1 MRGRFILFALIAIS
15 VTGCAAVDMPTNT
28 QTNKVEAAYTHWTTY
43 KGLSHRFVYSGSE
56 VGDSQGI
63 TCVQIGET
71 PSIEV
76 SSTGK
81 KGEAESRSIAPAR
94 FTMIGEKCDKFE
106 LKGLDLSGQVRAIP
120 HRDRHYLTGLTHLW
134 KKCEFGQFEQS
145 KDPNRKVGV
154 YLVPEALDPN
164 GYMVIEM
171 NKKEGVVYTSYYELV
186 KRSDF
191 GVVSIDRNNDQCTV
205 SLNGF

>member
-1 MRGRFILFALIAIS
+1 MRSRFILFALIAIS
-15 VTGCAAVDMPTNT
+15 VTGCAAVDVPAKT

-43 KGLSHRFVYSGSE
+43 KGLSHRFVYSGSD

-71 PSIEV
+71 PFQKV
-76 SSTGK
+76 LSTDEKGK
-81 KGEAESRSIAPAR
+81 ATKGNITPAR

-106 LKGLDLSGQVRAIP
+106 LKGLNLSGEVRSIP
-120 HRDRHYLTGLTHLW
+120 HKERHYLTGLTHLW

-145 KDPNRKVGV
+145 KDPNRQVGV
-154 YLVPEALDPN
+154 YLVPEALDLN

-171 NKKEGVVYTSYYELV
+171 KKKEGTVYSSYYELV

-191 GVVSIDRNNDQCTV
+191 GVISVDRESDRCTV